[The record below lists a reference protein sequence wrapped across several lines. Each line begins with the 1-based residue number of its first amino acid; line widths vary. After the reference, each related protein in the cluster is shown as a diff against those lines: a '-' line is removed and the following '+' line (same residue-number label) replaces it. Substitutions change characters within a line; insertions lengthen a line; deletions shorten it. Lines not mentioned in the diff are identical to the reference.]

1 MASSARYLLTTLGG
15 ERCLLTTY
23 LLTTLGGERCLLAT
37 YLLTTL
43 GGERHCGRALLAPRL
58 LHHPA
63 APGGRT
69 VARRVRRAAA
79 RPRSTRG
86 GAVGAWAMSKI
97 KADSMWVTCG
107 WPARPDWPYGV
118 VELADWPKVRVP

>member
-1 MASSARYLLTTLGG
+1 MASSAR
-15 ERCLLTTY
+15 Y

-43 GGERHCGRALLAPRL
+43 GGERCLPTYVLTTLGGERHRGRALLAPRL

-118 VELADWPKVRVP
+118 LELADWPKVGVP

>member
-23 LLTTLGGERCLLAT
+23 LLTTLGGERCLPA
-37 YLLTTL
+37 YVLTTL
-43 GGERHCGRALLAPRL
+43 GGERHRGRALLAPRL

-118 VELADWPKVRVP
+118 VELADWPKVGVP

>member
-1 MASSARYLLTTLGG
+1 MASLP
-15 ERCLLTTY
+15 TY
-23 LLTTLGGERCLLAT
+23 V
-37 YLLTTL
+37 LTTL
-43 GGERHCGRALLAPRL
+43 GGERHRGGALLAPRL

-86 GAVGAWAMSKI
+86 GAVGALAMSKI
-97 KADSMWVTCG
+97 KADWADSMWVASA
-107 WPARPDWPYGV
+107 ART
-118 VELADWPKVRVP
+118 ADWPKVGCRRGALGQP